1 MTCAEAEPPWMG
13 RGGAGPEPGGAFAV
27 EMSLFPAAA
36 NLGLDTQD
44 SNRGKVCWW

>member
-1 MTCAEAEPPWMG
+1 MACAEAEPPGMG
-13 RGGAGPEPGGAFAV
+13 RGSAGPEPGEAFAV

-36 NLGLDTQD
+36 SLGLD